1 MKKGQVLQGTVAYVD
16 FPNKG
21 VIKVEE
27 GKQVIVKNVLPG
39 QEISFSVNKVRKG
52 KGEGRLLEVLK
63 KAPNELP
70 EAPCLHFGICGGCTY
85 QNLSYED
92 QLALK
97 GQQVKK
103 LMDAVVAPETY
114 SFEGVK
120 ASPNEFGFRNK
131 MEFTFGDEYK
141 DGPLALGMHKRG
153 SFYDI
158 VSVADCKIVDE
169 DYRKILS
176 CVQQYFA
183 EKKTPYYHRMRHTG
197 YLRHLLVRKAVKTG
211 EILIDLVT
219 AGAEHILDGLTEAVS
234 SEKELLAGMK
244 DALCKLDLDGS
255 IAGILHTKNDSV
267 ADVVK
272 DEGTEILYGKDYFYE
287 ELLGLR
293 FRITPFSFFQTNSLG
308 AEVLYQTARDYI
320 GDTLTEKADKVVFD
334 LYSGTGTIAQML
346 APAAKKVVGVEIVE
360 EAVEAAKENAALN
373 GLKNCEFLAGDVLKV
388 LDDITEKPDFIVLDP
403 PRDGIHPKALEK
415 IIRYGVDRMIYIS
428 CKPTSLARDLEV
440 LTARGYQVERMCCV
454 DMFPWSGNI
463 ETVCML
469 SKLHEVK

>member
-27 GKQVIVKNVLPG
+27 GKQVIVKNVLQG

-70 EAPCLHFGICGGCTY
+70 KAPCPHFGICGGCTY

-103 LMDAVVAPETY
+103 LMDAVVDPETY

-219 AGAEHILDGLTEAVS
+219 AGAEHILDGMTEAVS

-255 IAGILHTKNDSV
+255 VAGILHTKNDSV

-373 GLKNCEFLAGDVLKV
+373 GLENCEFLAGDVLKV